1 MFILRIA
8 GDVEGVRRNIEV
20 TFPHRPSLQQVCTV
34 AETILP
40 LRGRGDR
47 QPWRPPFA
55 ATTQIAGDNITST
68 AASFRAPAGPSP
80 RIAVSAAR
88 YAVESLAYLNRA
100 TYEWEAL
107 YSASQLT
114 SGVQVYCFCPLQR
127 HRATSARR
135 TGSSSAFSAEEVHMN
150 EDESPVSQVPVNLP
164 EGTGAPQTWANP
176 GPPGA
181 IPEPQQRL
189 LWDCASAAQGRAR
202 QMAQGVDGGC
212 SHIESPSSC
221 PTHASFLSNGDTTH
235 AVTARLRPELVPP
248 SSSHNRRFSSFLPF
262 RAAAL
267 GASACS
273 ALSNTVGVTSG
284 ALDKVKPPS
293 FLSTPS
299 FSTSARQG
307 VTGLVRSASPPAR
320 RERCSAVEARGWKR
334 SPSHWSSRSSRLLD
348 DRFTPLS
355 HLSPDWFALLLS
367 GEGGGDYRYAHL
379 GDRLALLFDVLVH
392 LDPQEGGAG
401 QRQYILLRDFH
412 LLASCFTSASAAAA
426 VFPRPSDAAVSVCG
440 TPDPSA
446 VMNVTAELDRQL
458 HWTWGDVVRYADK
471 DRNGCISYCEWISFG
486 IEHPE
491 VVQLLCRA
499 VQTLLM
505 RQEASSM
512 GRYSG
517 RQRSPGGQTAMV
529 APLGRLVSNYTS
541 ATRDRGGGTR
551 SSEGNTGLFS
561 GVLRF
566 HRVGPGLID
575 GTRAERNRATRVAA
589 VPGLHSERCEA
600 CQVLQVERPEGCRG
614 RASAPASFAFTSK
627 R

>member
-20 TFPHRPSLQQVCTV
+20 TFPYRPSLQQVCTV

-55 ATTQIAGDNITST
+55 ASTQSAGGSITST
-68 AASFRAPAGPSP
+68 AASFRAPAEPNP

-88 YAVESLAYLNRA
+88 YVVESLVYLNRA
-100 TYEWEAL
+100 THEWEAL

-135 TGSSSAFSAEEVHMN
+135 TGSSSAFSAQEAHMN

-189 LWDCASAAQGRAR
+189 LWDCVSTVQGRAR
-202 QMAQGVDGGC
+202 QTAQGVDGGC
-212 SHIESPSSC
+212 SHIEFPSPS
-221 PTHASFLSNGDTTH
+221 PTHASLLNNGDMTH
-235 AVTARLRPELVPP
+235 TVAARLRPEPVPP
-248 SSSHNRRFSSFLPF
+248 SSSHDRRFSSFLPF

-267 GASACS
+267 GASAWS
-273 ALSNTVGVTSG
+273 ALSTTAGGASG
-284 ALDKVKPPS
+284 ALDKVNPPS
-293 FLSTPS
+293 VLSTPS

-307 VTGLVRSASPPAR
+307 VAGLVRSASPPTR
-320 RERCSAVEARGWKR
+320 RERCSSVEAQGWKR
-334 SPSHWSSRSSRLLD
+334 SPSQRPSRSSRLRD
-348 DRFTPLS
+348 DRFAPLS
-355 HLSPDWFALLLS
+355 YLSPDWSALLLS
-367 GEGGGDYRYAHL
+367 GAGGGDNRYAHL

-392 LDPQEGGAG
+392 LDPREGDAG
-401 QRQYILLRDFH
+401 QRRYILLRDFH

-426 VFPRPSDAAVSVCG
+426 VLPRPSDAAVSVCG
-440 TPDPSA
+440 TPDPST

-458 HWTWGDVVRYADK
+458 HWTWGDVVRHADK
-471 DRNGCISYCEWISFG
+471 DRDGCISYCEWISFG

-499 VQTLLM
+499 VHTLLM

-512 GRYSG
+512 GRCSG
-517 RQRSPGGQTAMV
+517 RHRSPGAQTAMV
-529 APLGRLVSNYTS
+529 APLGHLVSNYTPS
-541 ATRDRGGGTR
+541 TRDRGGGAR
-551 SSEGNTGLFS
+551 SSEGNAGLFS

-566 HRVGPGLID
+566 HRVGPGQVD

-589 VPGLHSERCEA
+589 VPGLHGGRCEA
-600 CQVLQVERPEGCRG
+600 CRVLQGERPEGCRG
-614 RASAPASFAFTSK
+614 RASAPVSFTFTSK